1 MTEQELYKKWYHPE
15 IADYQI
21 EETMSVKDDTGR
33 EPDIAFIYSGRNRG
47 KSFNVAMHCITDAY
61 YHGLQFAYC
70 RRYDATINEIEKYF
84 DDKIEMIKDMTDGAR
99 EGVAVSKGDI
109 YLYHSANTLKGGGR
123 RVLDEKIG
131 SFFAV
136 SRERAYRSLQYP
148 EIYKLLYEE
157 VLTDEGDYL
166 PNETDRI
173 LNLRS
178 TLERNKTGFKTYLI
192 SNTVSVVNPY
202 SKAWN
207 LKFAQSKPN
216 EIRLNKLYLGSN
228 DKDGKERYLL
238 IASHYLKNRDELTK
252 EDLKKNKKNRVK
264 TGISSNQWDE
274 ARLYHH
280 VGLRFMRENKF
291 RSIYTVIFE
300 WDDLQFQG
308 DIMKVPENIINMYM
322 DEQEAANNYIYI
334 LYIRRKTT
342 EPKAKTRIYSNNP
355 DRLSALTTRGFR
367 IIYKVDEVIQDLN
380 NRGWIIGTD
389 NLCMNDFM
397 KIFQNL
403 RLIIK

>member
-1 MTEQELYKKWYHPE
+1 M
-15 IADYQI
+15 
-21 EETMSVKDDTGR
+21 
-33 EPDIAFIYSGRNRG
+33 
-47 KSFNVAMHCITDAY
+47 
-61 YHGLQFAYC
+61 
-70 RRYDATINEIEKYF
+70 
-84 DDKIEMIKDMTDGAR
+84 
-99 EGVAVSKGDI
+99 
-109 YLYHSANTLKGGGR
+109 
-123 RVLDEKIG
+123 
-131 SFFAV
+131 
-136 SRERAYRSLQYP
+136 
-148 EIYKLLYEE
+148 
-157 VLTDEGDYL
+157 
-166 PNETDRI
+166 
-173 LNLRS
+173 
-178 TLERNKTGFKTYLI
+178 
-192 SNTVSVVNPY
+192 
-202 SKAWN
+202 
-207 LKFAQSKPN
+207 KFAQSKPN